1 MAVGYNQKEKR
12 FLVRN
17 SWGRLWG
24 RAGYFTMSFA
34 YLENLGRGFLDN
46 KEIER

>member
-17 SWGRLWG
+17 SWGKLWG
-24 RAGYFTMSFA
+24 KAGYLTISFE
-34 YLENLGRGFLDN
+34 YLETLGADFWSMR
-46 KEIER
+46 K